1 MDGNQDEVRKEAAVQ
16 TEQKDAEIK
25 PNGTALFPFI
35 VFVGVYLGAGIIL
48 QMQGVEMPFYQFPAP
63 LASIIGIIVA
73 FALLKGKFS
82 DKFNTFIEGCGNPDI
97 LIMCMIFLLA
107 GGFAVV
113 CKAMGGIDSTVNL
126 GLTYIPPQYFG
137 GRCISYFGFHFYGN
151 RYICRLL
158 CGCRSY
164 CRSYC
169 RKVRHPFGT
178 GSRLSYRRGYARR

>member
-126 GLTYIPPQYFG
+126 GLTYIPPQYLAAGVF
-137 GRCISYFGFHFYGN
+137 
-151 RYICRLL
+151 
-158 CGCRSY
+158 
-164 CRSYC
+164 
-169 RKVRHPFGT
+169 
-178 GSRLSYRRGYARR
+178 RLSFLRQPVHL